1 MSDPLSNFDF
11 SSFGGSGLFVKF
23 LPGEPLTLRVLTTDP
38 MVTNESYDDKRTGE
52 TIVGTKFSFIV
63 YNFTEDK
70 AQIWKATAK
79 TASKIGELHVDEDFG
94 ANIQKID
101 LKVTAPNKG
110 EIKAYDIQVLPK
122 ARELT
127 GVQLEEAKA
136 IDLDEKIKDGQRM
149 SFYKPEEKQVPVKQ
163 IETAEDEV
171 HEVTDEPIDLSDIP
185 F

>member
-23 LPGEPLTLRVLTTDP
+23 PPGEPLTLRVLTTDP
-38 MVTNESYDDKRTGE
+38 MVTTESYEDKRTGE

-63 YNFTEDK
+63 YNLTEDK
-70 AQIWKATAK
+70 AQIWKATPK

-94 ANIQKID
+94 ADIRKID

-122 ARELT
+122 TRELT
-127 GVQLEEAKA
+127 NAQVEEARA

-149 SFYKPEEKQVPVKQ
+149 SFYKPGEKKLPAKQV
-163 IETAEDEV
+163 ETEIDDVAEV
-171 HEVTDEPIDLSDIP
+171 NDEPINLDDIP